1 MKKLL
6 FLTLPLYVF
15 AGNLNQLLDE
25 TINNQLVQSSKYNVD
40 AIKESYKSV
49 QNSYMPKVTL
59 GATYSNTNKETAST
73 ADSSLVSYAK
83 IDYTLY
89 DGNAKNNKYKSLE
102 SSIKSGEKNIN
113 SLKNKL
119 SLEVITLYFNY
130 LSLQANKEATKQE
143 IKTLHAQQ
151 QRLEKFLKVGT
162 TTEDEVQKITSHVHS
177 ANVTLHQIELSL
189 QTILHNL
196 SYLTNKETTITNGS
210 KITLIE
216 DKNLFDLRS
225 DIKALELDLDK
236 LKANAKAS
244 KSSNLP
250 LVTLDNTFYKYN
262 MDYDNTAYDNGL
274 DTQNIFK
281 VNLAWKIFDF
291 GATNDT
297 YNSNYK
303 LYLGAKSN
311 YEYEKSKAN
320 VDLQLAIKAHKI
332 AQMQIESTSLALK
345 AANATYNAIESK
357 YQSGLVNNVAYLEA
371 LSEKSN
377 AISQLQNAKN
387 NLEIKKANIL
397 YHSGKNLWE
406 YVK

>member
-1 MKKLL
+1 
-6 FLTLPLYVF
+6 
-15 AGNLNQLLDE
+15 
-25 TINNQLVQSSKYNVD
+25 
-40 AIKESYKSV
+40 
-49 QNSYMPKVTL
+49 MPKVTL

-73 ADSSLVSYAK
+73 ADTSLTSYAK

-89 DGNAKNNKYKSLE
+89 DGGAKNNKYKSLE

-130 LSLQANKEATKQE
+130 LSLHANKDATKQE
-143 IKTLHAQQ
+143 IKTLQAQQ
-151 QRLEKFLKVGT
+151 KRLEEFLKAGT
-162 TTEDEVQKITSHVHS
+162 TTEDEVQKITSRVHS

-210 KITLIE
+210 KINMIE

-281 VNLAWKIFDF
+281 VNLSWKIFDF

-320 VDLQLAIKAHKI
+320 VDLKLAIKAHKI
-332 AQMQIESTSLALK
+332 AQMQIESASLALQ
-345 AANATYNAIESK
+345 AANATYHSIESK
-357 YQSGLVNNVAYLEA
+357 YQSGLVDNVAYLEA

-377 AISQLQNAKN
+377 AVSQLQNAKN
-387 NLEIKKANIL
+387 NIEIKKANIL

>member
-1 MKKLL
+1 
-6 FLTLPLYVF
+6 
-15 AGNLNQLLDE
+15 
-25 TINNQLVQSSKYNVD
+25 
-40 AIKESYKSV
+40 
-49 QNSYMPKVTL
+49 
-59 GATYSNTNKETAST
+59 
-73 ADSSLVSYAK
+73 
-83 IDYTLY
+83 
-89 DGNAKNNKYKSLE
+89 
-102 SSIKSGEKNIN
+102 
-113 SLKNKL
+113 
-119 SLEVITLYFNY
+119 
-130 LSLQANKEATKQE
+130 
-143 IKTLHAQQ
+143 
-151 QRLEKFLKVGT
+151 
-162 TTEDEVQKITSHVHS
+162 
-177 ANVTLHQIELSL
+177 
-189 QTILHNL
+189 
-196 SYLTNKETTITNGS
+196 
-210 KITLIE
+210 
-216 DKNLFDLRS
+216 
-225 DIKALELDLDK
+225 
-236 LKANAKAS
+236 
-244 KSSNLP
+244 
-250 LVTLDNTFYKYN
+250 